1 MTKDRNMD
9 RNIDSRPSVTVTL
22 QFPVQ
27 LADRRLT
34 EVTVRRP
41 VLRDLIRHP
50 LEPGD
55 GAGNDLAFMG
65 ALTGLVREEL
75 EALDLVDYE
84 ALQTQVLRFRG
95 AALTGDGAPDGP
107 AAGASGGHGSR

>member
-1 MTKDRNMD
+1 MTKEHNMD
-9 RNIDSRPSVTVTL
+9 RNIDTRQSVTVTL
-22 QFPVQ
+22 QFPVR
-27 LADRRLT
+27 LADRTLT

-41 VLRDLIRHP
+41 VLRDLLRHP
-50 LEPGD
+50 LD
-55 GAGNDLAFMG
+55 GRDGGNDVAFMG

-95 AALTGDGAPDGP
+95 ASLAGDGAPDGP
-107 AAGASGGHGSR
+107 AAGASGGNAPR